1 MNQNNKNT
9 ISSNKIAVRQ
19 ADAKQV
25 GTDFF
30 QVENK
35 VHSNEVPNMLKKIY
49 NQDFT
54 ESQHI
59 ANKEMVGTS
68 QKYKR
73 FLQILEEGAKLVDGH
88 YEILLPFGRVDVQ
101 LPNNKLY
108 AENGKE

>member
-1 MNQNNKNT
+1 M
-9 ISSNKIAVRQ
+9 
-19 ADAKQV
+19 
-25 GTDFF
+25 
-30 QVENK
+30 ENK
-35 VHSNEVPNMLKKIY
+35 VHNNEAPNMLKKIY

-54 ESQHI
+54 ESQHN

-68 QKYKR
+68 QKDKR
-73 FLQILEEGAKLVDGH
+73 FLRILEEGAKLVDGH